1 MNCRT
6 FAALAAILGAA
17 VVAGGCA
24 GTNSAALGSQIEQV
38 VLTPDNPENPRAVR
52 FDVPTAMVMG
62 MTGERVPVT
71 LQARIATREIA
82 ERELAH
88 AGYCPNGF
96 TGPEAVFFPGGD
108 RSHSAFIVE
117 CVGG

>member
-1 MNCRT
+1 MN
-6 FAALAAILGAA
+6 AAKLAIAVAA
-17 VVAGGCA
+17 SLLATACA
-24 GTNSAALGSQIEQV
+24 TAPTSVSQINEV
-38 VLTPDNPENPRAVR
+38 RITPDNPTNPREVR

-82 ERELAH
+82 TRELAH
-88 AGYCPNGF
+88 TGYCPNGF
-96 TGPEAVFFPGGD
+96 TGPEGVFFPDGD

-117 CVGG
+117 CVAGR

>member
-1 MNCRT
+1 MTPFRIAT
-6 FAALAAILGAA
+6 LPVLLGAA
-17 VVAGGCA
+17 LL
-24 GTNSAALGSQIEQV
+24 AACSSVPRAERQIDAV
-38 VLTPDNPENPRAVR
+38 RLTPDNPDNPRVVR

-71 LQARIATREIA
+71 LQARISTREIA
-82 ERELAH
+82 AREFAA

-96 TGPEAVFFPGGD
+96 TGPEGVFFPDGD

-117 CVGG
+117 CVGR